1 MKFKAAVWAAITVGV
16 FVLYAPVTSSAQ
28 STPSST
34 VKAFYKWYVHALN
47 QNVAEPLKS
56 DKAMARKYVTASFLH
71 RIEKASAREEGLNA
85 DPFLSAQD
93 FDKAWENNIVIKKT
107 STTGAT
113 STVNAVLPSK
123 QMGDQKLK
131 IIMKKEGG
139 LWKIDQVNERNI

>member
-1 MKFKAAVWAAITVGV
+1 VGALIL
-16 FVLYAPVTSSAQ
+16 FAPVSSSAQ
-28 STPSST
+28 STPSAT
-34 VKAFYKWYVHALN
+34 VKAFYKWYVHALSN
-47 QNVAEPLKS
+47 NVAQPLKS
-56 DKAMARKYVTASFLH
+56 DKAAARKYVTASFRS
-71 RIEKASAREEGLNA
+71 RIEKASSREEGLNA

-93 FDKAWENNIVIKKT
+93 FDQAWENNIVIKKV

-113 STVNAVLPSK
+113 STVNALLPSK

>member
-1 MKFKAAVWAAITVGV
+1 MKFSVMLFVVLTVGV
-16 FVLYAPVTSSAQ
+16 FALCAPVSAGAQ

-34 VKAFYKWYVHALN
+34 VRAFYKWYVHALV

-56 DKAMARKYVTASFLH
+56 DKPMARKYVTASFLR
-71 RIEKASAREEGLNA
+71 RIDKAMAREEGLNA

-93 FDKAWENNIVIKKT
+93 WDKAWENNIVIKKV

-113 STVNAVLPSK
+113 SIINAVLPSK

-131 IIMKKEGG
+131 ILMKKEGG
-139 LWKIDQVNERNI
+139 VWKIDQVNDRNI